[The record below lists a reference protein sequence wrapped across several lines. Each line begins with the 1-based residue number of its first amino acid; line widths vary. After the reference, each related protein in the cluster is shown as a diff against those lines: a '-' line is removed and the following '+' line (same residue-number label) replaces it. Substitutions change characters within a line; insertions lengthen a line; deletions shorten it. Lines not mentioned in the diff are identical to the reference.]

1 MAAESS
7 NVLVYSIA
15 VCIEALV
22 ESGASGEGSDAAI
35 LKAAAIR
42 GSVLGIS
49 FDRKVRVAQLSG

>member
-1 MAAESS
+1 
-7 NVLVYSIA
+7 LVYSIA

-42 GSVLGIS
+42 GSVLGSVSIERLGLPS
-49 FDRKVRVAQLSG
+49 FPGSIVCGSF